1 MVCYKG
7 LRQTPKTKVKVMGPL
22 IKFYWTLFLRRL
34 PVMAVLFILFSAA
47 GLATAWRLPP
57 TYEASARLIV
67 ETPQIP
73 DELAQS
79 TVRISATE
87 EIEFIRQRLFTRTNL
102 LEIQQRLRVLE
113 DTSDMSPDQI
123 VAEMRGRTDIRSF
136 QSGSGTRGN
145 RPTLVTVRFEAR
157 DGRIA
162 ANVVNEFVTR
172 IIDENVSLRT
182 DTAEDTL
189 DFFSQEVE
197 RLNADLNE
205 RSVAISEFQRENSD
219 ALPSDLSFRQQ
230 RLALLEERIATSERE
245 RTNLNEQKERIRIAF
260 DRTGGQPVQ
269 TQNST
274 EQRQLASLRTQLRQA
289 LTIYSETNPNV
300 VSLRNQIELLE
311 AQLLAEA
318 AQPSSNSAAELILEL
333 QLSEIDSRIERV
345 NEDMARTQT
354 QIEEL
359 TDSISR
365 TPNVSVTLDA
375 LRRDYENVR
384 SQYDRAVRSLSSA
397 NMGER
402 IELTARGQRITLIE
416 AARAPDE
423 PSSPNRPRVA
433 MMGIAL
439 GLGSAGAFFF
449 LLELLNR
456 TIRRPVELT
465 SALGITPIATIPF
478 IESRGRRVFRRSV
491 KVLAIVGAIVAI
503 LGGIYVVDTYYM
515 PIELI
520 VQKIL
525 RRLGM

>member
-1 MVCYKG
+1 
-7 LRQTPKTKVKVMGPL
+7 MGAL
-22 IKFYWTLFLRRL
+22 VRFYWSLFLRRL
-34 PVMAVLFILFSAA
+34 PVMAVLFILFSVA

-73 DELAQS
+73 DELAAS

-102 LEIQQRLRVLE
+102 LEIQQRLNVLA
-113 DTSDMSPDQI
+113 DTSNMSPDQI
-123 VAEMRGRTDIRSF
+123 VSEMRRRTDIRSF
-136 QSGSGTRGN
+136 QSGSGGGRGSA
-145 RPTLVTVRFEAR
+145 RPTLVTVKFEAR

-197 RLNADLNE
+197 RLTRELDD
-205 RSVAISEFQRENSD
+205 RSSAISEFQRENSD

-230 RLALLEERIATSERE
+230 RLSLLEERIATSERE
-245 RTNLNEQKERIRIAF
+245 RTNLNEQKERIQTAF
-260 DRTGGQPVQ
+260 ERTGGRPVQ
-269 TQNST
+269 QQNST

-289 LTIYSETNPNV
+289 LTVYSETNPNV

-311 AQLLAEA
+311 AQLAAEQ
-318 AQPSSNSAAELILEL
+318 AQPVQTNNAAELVFEL
-333 QLSEIDSRIERV
+333 QLSEIDSRVERI
-345 NEDMARTQT
+345 NEEITRTQL
-354 QIEEL
+354 QIADL
-359 TDSISR
+359 TESISR
-365 TPNVSVTLDA
+365 TPGVAVTLDA
-375 LRRDYENVR
+375 LQRDYENVR
-384 SQYDRAVRSLSSA
+384 SQYDRAVASLARA

-402 IELTARGQRITLIE
+402 IELTSRGQRLLLIE

-439 GLGSAGAFFF
+439 GLGSAAAFFA
-449 LLELLNR
+449 LLELINR

-465 SALGITPIATIPF
+465 NALGITPIATIPF
-478 IESRGRRVFRRSV
+478 IESRGGRIARRSF
-491 KVLAIVGAIVAI
+491 KLLAILVLIVAI
-503 LGGIYVVDTYYM
+503 LASIYVVDTYYM

-520 VQKIL
+520 VQKIM
-525 RRLGM
+525 RRVGL